1 MDQLV
6 AVWILIV
13 LALVSANLPF
23 VVERPFLALPWAQ
36 HGEDRRPTWL
46 RLLESLVFFAL
57 LAGLLYAIVA
67 WVGGSLVMASDAASV
82 GLFLFKLA
90 VLAGAVVL
98 LLSYPGWR
106 DTNKSVHKS
115 FFARLLE
122 VLALYALLGALGFA
136 FEINIGN
143 FFAKNWEFYAI
154 TLSLYLV
161 LGYPGFVYRYLLRHG
176 RNRG

>member
-1 MDQLV
+1 MDQR
-6 AVWILIV
+6 AAIWILIV
-13 LALVSANLPF
+13 LALITANLPF
-23 VVERPFLALPWAQ
+23 IVERPLLALPWAQ

-46 RLLESLVFFAL
+46 RLFESLIFFAVL
-57 LAGLLYAIVA
+57 VGLLYAIVV
-67 WVGGSLVMASDAASV
+67 WVGGSLVMASV
-82 GLFLFKLA
+82 GLFLLKLA
-90 VLAGAVVL
+90 VLAVAVVL

-106 DTNKSVHKS
+106 DTNKSVSKS
-115 FFARLLE
+115 FFVRLLE

-161 LGYPGFVYRYLLRHG
+161 LGYPGFVYRYLMRHG